1 MSTVNRFNR
10 FRKGK
15 RRETNSRLDYPADI
29 RPIRGF
35 RPGVAQHVAG
45 LKPYD
50 AVSSRD
56 DMKRHPEE
64 LVCYKLDWNE
74 ATVPPSPRVHATI
87 SSFLMEQNHL
97 NWYPTLGS
105 PELKDRL
112 SRFVGRPT
120 EEILVT
126 NGSDDAL
133 KLICDTFLDSGDH
146 VLAPSPTYTHTLL
159 FARTRGA
166 DVELPEYDNPFVG
179 DLNRLLA
186 GVRPDTK
193 MVYLVNPNNP
203 TGVTYSRAELNRLLD
218 FTRHC
223 IVLIDEAYVEFES
236 ESVVDLLDQHDHL
249 VITRTFSKFFGLAGV
264 RVGYAMANPSLIRDL
279 SRIYNPKSVN
289 VLGQIGAIAAL
300 DDPDYYENFRLQV
313 RSAKELMGAWCKR
326 RGIEYQSTPANYFL
340 MRFDDAQAMSRALA
354 DEGVYV
360 RDRSCFTQL
369 DGFLRFTVGTPEQM
383 SDVLDR
389 VECCRKVL
397 GQA

>member
-1 MSTVNRFNR
+1 MSTINR

-15 RRETNSRLDYPADI
+15 QRETGSRLDFPAEI
-29 RPIRGF
+29 SPIRGF
-35 RPGVAQHVAG
+35 RPDVARHVAG

-64 LVCYKLDWNE
+64 KICYKLDWNE
-74 ATVPPSPRVHATI
+74 ATVPPSPRVHASI

-105 PELKDRL
+105 PELKQRL
-112 SRFVGRPT
+112 AEFTGRPT

-133 KLICDTFLDSGDH
+133 KLVCDTFLDPGDH

-166 DVELPEYDNPFVG
+166 VVETPQYENPFVG
-179 DLNRLLA
+179 DLNRILS

-203 TGVTYSRAELNRLLD
+203 TGVTYRRAELNRLLD

-223 IVLIDEAYVEFES
+223 IVLIDEAYIEFEGQ
-236 ESVVDLLDQHDHL
+236 SVADLLDQHDHL

-264 RVGYAMANPSLIRDL
+264 RVGYAMANRALIRDL

-300 DDPDYYENFRLQV
+300 DDPEYYENFRLRV
-313 RSAKELMGAWCKR
+313 RAAKELMSAWCRR
-326 RGIEYQSTPANYFL
+326 RGIEHQSTPANYFL
-340 MRFDDAQAMSRALA
+340 MRFDRAQEMARALA

-360 RDRSCFTQL
+360 RDRSCFDQL
-369 DGFLRFTVGTPEQM
+369 DGYLRFTVGTPEQM
-383 SDVLDR
+383 TDVLGR
-389 VECCRKVL
+389 IQVCRERL
-397 GQA
+397 NLT